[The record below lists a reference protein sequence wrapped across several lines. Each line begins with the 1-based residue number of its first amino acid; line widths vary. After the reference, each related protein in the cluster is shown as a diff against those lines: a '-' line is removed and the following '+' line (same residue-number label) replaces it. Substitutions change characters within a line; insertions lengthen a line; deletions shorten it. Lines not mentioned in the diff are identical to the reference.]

1 MCLFPLELLLILQS
15 SKMFF
20 LCKRKLN
27 TSNNTDCTYV
37 SKTKNSLGIKHCF
50 GLMDGPDLPVLS
62 VCSWIWG
69 VSAALVARQQKKK
82 NHQVWSLEGTG
93 RNNTRGRERER
104 LRGRD
109 RESGQTCSVLLG
121 HSSAH
126 GLSARLKDTLGF
138 KREPWRFF
146 FLYTNHIYLFLCHSH
161 LSIFCCPSTPCSAA
175 EVVFVWRHH
184 AFPSISPRLVFYY
197 RCSWKSNCFKTNWCT
212 L

>member
-1 MCLFPLELLLILQS
+1 M
-15 SKMFF
+15 
-20 LCKRKLN
+20 
-27 TSNNTDCTYV
+27 

-50 GLMDGPDLPVLS
+50 VLMDGPDLPVLS

-93 RNNTRGRERER
+93 RNNTGGRERER

-121 HSSAH
+121 HSSTH

-138 KREPWRFF
+138 KREPWRFSF
-146 FLYTNHIYLFLCHSH
+146 SVYKPYLFIFMSLSFIYFLLSQHPLLCCWNRVHVTPSH
-161 LSIFCCPSTPCSAA
+161 VPLYLPPPCLL
-175 EVVFVWRHH
+175 
-184 AFPSISPRLVFYY
+184 ILLQL
-197 RCSWKSNCFKTNWCT
+197 KIK
-212 L
+212 LL